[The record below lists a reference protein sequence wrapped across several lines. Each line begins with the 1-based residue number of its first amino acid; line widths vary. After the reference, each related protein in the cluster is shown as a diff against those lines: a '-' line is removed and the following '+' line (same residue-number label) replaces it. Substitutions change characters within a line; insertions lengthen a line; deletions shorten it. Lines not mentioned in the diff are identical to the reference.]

1 MLQRAAAILDA
12 ERVVLIGCRRPS
24 RFCAA
29 VIPHDPRRHTHRDV
43 ISSYFACVH
52 RTNSIKGLEAFA
64 DNANAYNR
72 MLLNHLSISEAYH
85 PPTFSVG
92 ELPWEEI
99 AEQCRH
105 ERDQQQEPFGG
116 DSGLAD
122 DDGGGDG
129 DYGLMFSVGD
139 SGSDAEGEQSSSG
152 DEYER
157 RHSGGSGVTGVSGMC
172 FSLSPPGTSLL
183 ARRRMRSSSSS
194 GDSFDLDKEN
204 LSPQKIPSAI
214 F

>member
-1 MLQRAAAILDA
+1 MR
-12 ERVVLIGCRRPS
+12 CRNSTRPS
-24 RFCAA
+24 
-29 VIPHDPRRHTHRDV
+29 PTHTHADV
-43 ISSYFACVH
+43 ISSSFACVR

-105 ERDQQQEPFGG
+105 ERQQEPFGG

-157 RHSGGSGVTGVSGMC
+157 RHSGGGNGGVSGMC
-172 FSLSPPGTSLL
+172 FSLSPPGTSSL